1 MAINT
6 DLEQVVWELQLETLE
21 PTKATVISPEGRRLV
36 VAPPPSGSNDYG
48 TSEFQPGY
56 LVKDLGIDARQLLG
70 LPGYTQPWRTTRIVH
85 QGEYLPM
92 HQPLIALCPDAAHYS
107 AANLLCTFCKRGLW
121 NKQGIA
127 GAFKAC
133 WFCRDSPS
141 LHHGACCPHNPMA
154 REWNGV
160 PHHRLHQANMQN
172 FIRTLPFQ
180 GLQRG
185 AD

>member
-1 MAINT
+1 MNT
-6 DLEQVVWELQLETLE
+6 DLDQVIWELQLETVE
-21 PTKATVISPEGRRLV
+21 TTKATVISPEGRRLT
-36 VAPPPSGSNDYG
+36 VAPPPGGSNEYG

-56 LVKDLGIDARQLLG
+56 LVKDLGIDARLLLG

-107 AANLLCTFCKRGLW
+107 AANLLCTFCRRGLW

-133 WFCRDSPS
+133 WFCRDSPT

-160 PHHRLHQANMQN
+160 PHHRLHQTNMQSY
-172 FIRTLPFQ
+172 IRTLPFQ
-180 GLQRG
+180 NLRQG
-185 AD
+185 AY